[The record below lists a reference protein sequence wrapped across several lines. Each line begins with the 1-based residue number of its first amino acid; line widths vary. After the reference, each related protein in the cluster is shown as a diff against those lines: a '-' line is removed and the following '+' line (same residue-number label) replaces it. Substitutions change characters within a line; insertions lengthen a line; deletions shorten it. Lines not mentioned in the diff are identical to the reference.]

1 MAEDENKKINI
12 DAEDLKNQAK
22 DTAKQVK
29 DTIKDVDFKNDT
41 KEATGLVKEMFS
53 NPFEA
58 VRRVANE
65 EDNAFKK
72 SIVIMIIFIAASVL
86 YKVIS
91 LVKYGSFSRLGSNIM
106 GLVASFL
113 HPIFYIAVP
122 AVIILIMNKNNR
134 KSLPVVIST
143 LVTAAVPMVISE
155 VIDVLEGIV
164 GAIRLIS
171 SPISTGLSAIAM
183 VLTYYGIKELFAED
197 DDAKSIKI
205 FAIIKILA
213 AFIFYLLSSA
223 GIY

>member
-1 MAEDENKKINI
+1 
-12 DAEDLKNQAK
+12 
-22 DTAKQVK
+22 
-29 DTIKDVDFKNDT
+29 
-41 KEATGLVKEMFS
+41 
-53 NPFEA
+53 
-58 VRRVANE
+58 
-65 EDNAFKK
+65 
-72 SIVIMIIFIAASVL
+72 MIIFIAASVL

-122 AVIILIMNKNNR
+122 AVIILIMNKNNK

-183 VLTYYGIKELFAED
+183 ILTYYGIKELFAED